1 MDTRKIMYQVVN
13 ILKTKRFKT
22 RFKTEMLG
30 SHLCDYSDVYIV
42 VEVTRDLL
50 AAAANEKPKTT

>member
-1 MDTRKIMYQVVN
+1 
-13 ILKTKRFKT
+13 
-22 RFKTEMLG
+22 MLG

-50 AAAANEKPKTT
+50 VAAANEKPKTT